1 MVRTKTRPRTLEE
14 RYPKDKYPNGPPQ
27 IRLGP
32 ARPVVSNNRIFNDH
46 TGKPA
51 LMSWESSGSRIPC
64 LPSPPGSFIWS
75 IQMCRVTLTGAT
87 TEECHEH
94 YLRELKARG
103 TIWRHIRKV
112 KRAME
117 LENQKNPQPVE
128 DDPAEESGSGLG
140 STTSVSSSDEEA
152 TANNQQLP
160 GLVWP
165 KHEHDCPSRMYR
177 GWFFVYPHA
186 NIDCR
191 GADGAEREI
200 DIVTFDPI
208 EQEWEEDEVRR
219 FDPMEH
225 PVHVTRKKARED
237 EEQGVMDWM
246 YWRLCS
252 HWEQKADEAT
262 NDALKLGWKSW

>member
-32 ARPVVSNNRIFNDH
+32 ARPNRLKDGH
-46 TGKPA
+46 PHVR
-51 LMSWESSGSRIPC
+51 GSRFQYKFFF
-64 LPSPPGSFIWS
+64 LP
-75 IQMCRVTLTGAT
+75 GAT
-87 TEECHEH
+87 TKECHEH

-112 KRAME
+112 KRAIE

-128 DDPAEESGSGLG
+128 DNPAEESGSSLG
-140 STTSVSSSDEEA
+140 STTSVSSSNKEA

-165 KHEHDCPSRMYR
+165 KHEHNCPSRIYR

-191 GADGAEREI
+191 GADGAERKI

-208 EQEWEEDEVRR
+208 EQEWEEDKVRR

-237 EEQGVMDWM
+237 EEQGVID
-246 YWRLCS
+246 
-252 HWEQKADEAT
+252 
-262 NDALKLGWKSW
+262 